1 MPQHA
6 SPLLRRPVLLAGAA
20 CGVVGALAAGLLLY
34 DASAGGTSRPATR
47 PAPDA
52 APRVVPPAAD
62 APFDY
67 QIGGP
72 YRPAA
77 KVRAVSRDRAAK
89 PVRGL
94 YNVCYVNAFQAQ
106 PDELRWWQSKHPDL
120 LLKDAAGR
128 PVVDE
133 DWNEVLL
140 DTSTADKRERLAA
153 IVGGWIKGCAASGFQ
168 AVEPDNLDSYDR
180 SKGLLRQSDNA
191 AFARLLA
198 RRSHAAGLA
207 IGQKNTAEM
216 LGRRTTIGFDFA
228 VAEECGRYDECGAF
242 AKAYRDRVF
251 VIEYRNAD
259 FAKSCRIWGEH
270 LSIVRRDVD
279 VRPKGAPGYRYASC

>member
-1 MPQHA
+1 MPQRV

-20 CGVVGALAAGLLLY
+20 CGVAGALTVGLLLY
-34 DASAGGTSRPATR
+34 RSSSEDTSQPSAHTTDAPSP
-47 PAPDA
+47 
-52 APRVVPPAAD
+52 VVPPAAN

-72 YRPAA
+72 YQPAE
-77 KVRAVSRDRAAK
+77 KIRAVSRDRAAE

-94 YNVCYVNAFQAQ
+94 YNICYVNAFQAQ
-106 PDELRWWQSKHPDL
+106 PDELPWWRSNHPDL

-128 PVVDE
+128 PVIDK

-140 DTSTADKRERLAA
+140 DTSTADKRERLAV
-153 IVGGWIKGCAASGFQ
+153 IVGRWIKGCAASGFQ

-180 SKGLLRQSDNA
+180 SQGLLRQSDNA

-207 IGQKNTAEM
+207 IGQKNTAE
-216 LGRRTTIGFDFA
+216 LLDRRTAIGFDFA

-242 AKAYRDRVF
+242 AKAYHDRVF
-251 VIEYRNAD
+251 VIEYRDAD
-259 FAKSCRIWGEH
+259 FAKSCRIWGSH

-279 VRPKGAPGYRYASC
+279 VMSKGAAGYRFTDC